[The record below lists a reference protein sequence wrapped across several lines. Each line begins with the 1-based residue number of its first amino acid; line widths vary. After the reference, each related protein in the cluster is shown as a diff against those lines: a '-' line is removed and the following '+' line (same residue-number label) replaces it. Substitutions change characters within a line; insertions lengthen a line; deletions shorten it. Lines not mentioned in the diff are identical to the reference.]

1 MIDFNSEFIEQK
13 KEEKK
18 KTRKRKQNKKDGRK
32 KAAER
37 SRRRSR
43 RSRGSKQTREGKMN
57 VLKTVQDYLRKMLD
71 AVEGMKV
78 LLMDEETVRPFS
90 LFSLSPFPSL
100 SLLAD
105 EWMA

>member
-1 MIDFNSEFIEQK
+1 
-13 KEEKK
+13 
-18 KTRKRKQNKKDGRK
+18 
-32 KAAER
+32 
-37 SRRRSR
+37 
-43 RSRGSKQTREGKMN
+43 MN